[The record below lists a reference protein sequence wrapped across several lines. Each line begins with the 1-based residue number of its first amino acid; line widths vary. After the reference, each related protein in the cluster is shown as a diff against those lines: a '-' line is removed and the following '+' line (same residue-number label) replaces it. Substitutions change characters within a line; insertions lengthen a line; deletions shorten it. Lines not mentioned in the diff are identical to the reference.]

1 MYQALQP
8 LLALVCCVIAWAL
21 LAIFLSSIWVAARD
35 GIARMKRLHRIPCSR
50 CQFFT
55 GEYTLKCT
63 VHPISALTEE
73 AIDCS
78 DFCPRILYHRSRQL
92 YRSQ

>member
-8 LLALVCCVIAWAL
+8 LVVLVCCVTAWAL
-21 LAIFLSSIWVAARD
+21 LTIFLSSTWVAARD
-35 GIARMKRLHRIPCSR
+35 GIARVKRLHQIPCSG

-78 DFCPRILYHRSRQL
+78 DFCPKNTYRRSRQL

>member
-8 LLALVCCVIAWAL
+8 LLALVCFVTAWAL
-21 LAIFLSSIWVAARD
+21 LAIFLSSTWVAARD
-35 GIARMKRLHRIPCSR
+35 GIARVKRLHQIPCSG

-63 VHPISALTEE
+63 IHPISALTEE

-78 DFCPRILYHRSRQL
+78 DFCPRNTYHRSRQL